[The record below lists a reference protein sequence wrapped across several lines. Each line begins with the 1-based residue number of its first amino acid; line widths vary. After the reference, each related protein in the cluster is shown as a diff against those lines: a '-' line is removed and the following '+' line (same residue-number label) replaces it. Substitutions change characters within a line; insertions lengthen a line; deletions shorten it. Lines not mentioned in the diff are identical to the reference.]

1 MNKEA
6 GVVQVGCAHCGTANR
21 VEAARIGDGPKCG
34 KCGTPLLPK
43 TPVELSEATYDAVIA
58 STSLPV
64 LIDFWAPWCGPCK
77 MMGPQF
83 EVAAHELHKQA
94 LLAKLNT
101 DEAQAVAARAGIR
114 SIPTL
119 MIFRE
124 QVIVFQQPGA
134 LSKGALEDIL
144 RQVRELDMAE
154 VKRGATQ
161 HQAGGASH

>member
-1 MNKEA
+1 MRKED
-6 GVVQVGCAHCGTANR
+6 VFIQVGCSHCATANR
-21 VEAARIGDGPKCG
+21 IEAARIGDGPKCG

-43 TPVELSEATYDAVIA
+43 APVNLNEATFDAVIA

-64 LIDFWAPWCGPCK
+64 LIDLWAPWCGPCK

-83 EVAAHELHKQA
+83 EAAAHELHKQA

-119 MIFRE
+119 LLFRDGKE
-124 QVIVFQQPGA
+124 VARTSGAMDVRGVIRWFKEH
-134 LSKGALEDIL
+134 S
-144 RQVRELDMAE
+144 
-154 VKRGATQ
+154 
-161 HQAGGASH
+161 